1 MAALVAKMALKK
13 AGPKLLKSAAKGG
26 GGGGGSGAGAA
37 AGVGAAAAAG
47 VSMGASGPSGPLNV
61 TFYGPNLGPSG
72 GSMIPA
78 ATAPG
83 AQGGGGGGGILGA
96 LGGLRGK
103 SKGGSKGGSKAP
115 ARKGRSKYMERHY
128 YVPGTIQ
135 ENGRSEGY
143 KPKKINIGKVFSSVT
158 KVAGGLVK
166 TATGLASGA
175 MGGGGDAGGGGGDT
189 GGGAGGPGGGGGPG
203 GPGGGGGPGLGGTVY
218 TPMGV
223 YPTAQT
229 SPIHINVVVSGEGV
243 SASQGGGP
251 DDQIGIPQATNNTVD
266 DDSGG
271 GLLGGLLGGGG
282 AKTSKGAPKGGA
294 PKGAPKGGAPR
305 GGAKRGRSR
314 YTEFSEILQGTD
326 VNVSLVTFSLV
337 ALLILFLN

>member
-1 MAALVAKMALKK
+1 MAALVARMALKK
-13 AGPKLLKSAAKGG
+13 AGPKLLKGAAKGG
-26 GGGGGSGAGAA
+26 GGGSGAGSGAGAA

-47 VSMGASGPSGPLNV
+47 MSMGASGPSGPLNV

-72 GSMIPA
+72 GGMIPA
-78 ATAPG
+78 APVD
-83 AQGGGGGGGILGA
+83 QGGGGVLGA
-96 LGGLRGK
+96 LGGLGRK

-135 ENGRSEGY
+135 ENGRSEEY
-143 KPKKINIGKVFSSVT
+143 KAKINIGKVFSSVT
-158 KVAGGLVK
+158 KAAGGLLK

-175 MGGGGDAGGGGGDT
+175 MGGGGDAGGGDT
-189 GGGAGGPGGGGGPG
+189 GGGAG

-251 DDQIGIPQATNNTVD
+251 DDQIGIPQATNNTLD

-271 GLLGGLLGGGG
+271 GLLGGLLGGGGG

-294 PKGAPKGGAPR
+294 PKGAPRGGAPR
-305 GGAKRGRSR
+305 GGARRGRSK

-326 VNVSLVTFSLV
+326 VNVSLVTFGLV
-337 ALLILFLN
+337 ALLILLLN

>member
-1 MAALVAKMALKK
+1 MAALVARMALKK

-47 VSMGASGPSGPLNV
+47 MSMGASGPSGPLNV

-78 ATAPG
+78 APVD
-83 AQGGGGGGGILGA
+83 QGGGGGILGA
-96 LGGLRGK
+96 LGGLGGK

-143 KPKKINIGKVFSSVT
+143 KINIGKVFGSVT
-158 KVAGGLVK
+158 KAAGGLLK

-175 MGGGGDAGGGGGDT
+175 MGGGGDAGGGDAG
-189 GGGAGGPGGGGGPG
+189 GGPGGPGG

-294 PKGAPKGGAPR
+294 PKGAPKGASKGGAPR
-305 GGAKRGRSR
+305 GGARRGRSK

-326 VNVSLVTFSLV
+326 VNVSLMTFSLV
-337 ALLILFLN
+337 ALLILLLN

>member
-1 MAALVAKMALKK
+1 
-13 AGPKLLKSAAKGG
+13 
-26 GGGGGSGAGAA
+26 
-37 AGVGAAAAAG
+37 
-47 VSMGASGPSGPLNV
+47 
-61 TFYGPNLGPSG
+61 
-72 GSMIPA
+72 
-78 ATAPG
+78 
-83 AQGGGGGGGILGA
+83 
-96 LGGLRGK
+96 
-103 SKGGSKGGSKAP
+103 
-115 ARKGRSKYMERHY
+115 MERHY

-143 KPKKINIGKVFSSVT
+143 KINISKVFSSVT
-158 KVAGGLVK
+158 KAAGGLVK

-175 MGGGGDAGGGGGDT
+175 MGGGGDAGGGD
-189 GGGAGGPGGGGGPG
+189 AGGGPG

-305 GGAKRGRSR
+305 GGAPRGGARRGRSK
-314 YTEFSEILQGTD
+314 YPEFSEILQGTD
-326 VNVSLVTFSLV
+326 VNVSLVTFGLV
-337 ALLILFLN
+337 ALLILLLN